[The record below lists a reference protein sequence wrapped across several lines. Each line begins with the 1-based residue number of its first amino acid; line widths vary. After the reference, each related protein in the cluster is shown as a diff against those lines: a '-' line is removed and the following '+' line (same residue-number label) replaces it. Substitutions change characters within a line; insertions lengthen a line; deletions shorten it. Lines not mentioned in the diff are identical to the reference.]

1 VVKHPFHLVSPS
13 PWPLLVGIASFL
25 LTYGATL
32 YFCLSIFRY
41 LLVASILLFVLL
53 MFWFLN
59 ICWES
64 VYLGCHSLVVQQGL
78 RLGFILFILSEVALF
93 FRLFWAYAH
102 SSLSP
107 AIELGS
113 CWPPTGISAVHPFSL
128 PLVNTFV
135 LLTSSATLTC
145 SHLQLITWDLRSCFL
160 SFVLTLCLGA
170 YFLCLQG
177 IEYSHSTFTIADSA
191 FGSTFFLLTGFHGF
205 HVLLGTIF
213 LRVMFFRLLALHFT
227 SSRHLGFV
235 FSIWYW
241 HFVDVVW
248 LFVYLIVYCWGCY
261 CKDKLIQATGF
272 IPQQWY
278 IPPSFCVGPNV

>member
-1 VVKHPFHLVSPS
+1 M
-13 PWPLLVGIASFL
+13 VGISSFF

-32 YFCLSIFRY
+32 YFRLHMFRY
-41 LLVASILLFVLL
+41 LLVSSFLFLILLLL
-53 MFWFLN
+53 WFLN

-64 VYLGCHSLVVQQGL
+64 VYLGCHSQAVQFGL
-78 RLGFILFILSEVALF
+78 RLGFLLFILSEVALF
-93 FRLFWAYAH
+93 FRLFWAYLH

-113 CWPPTGISAVHPFSL
+113 CWPPSGIVAVAPLSL

-145 SHLQLITWDLRSCFL
+145 SHLQLITWDLRSCVL
-160 SFVLTLCLGA
+160 SFTLTLCLGA

-177 IEYSHSTFTIADSA
+177 IEYSLTTFSIADSA

-205 HVLLGTIF
+205 HVFLGTIF
-213 LRVMFFRLLALHFT
+213 LIVMFFRLLSLHFT
-227 SSRHLGFV
+227 PSRHLGFV

-248 LFVYLIVYCWGCY
+248 LFVYLIVYCWGC
-261 CKDKLIQATGF
+261 
-272 IPQQWY
+272 
-278 IPPSFCVGPNV
+278 